1 MNWWMGQRPACTIR
15 HTDSASSASHKGQA
29 LVPLIFIQL
38 NEINFDIVRRYVAR
52 FDDLPAF
59 KQLLDSFAAF
69 ETFGEQ
75 RYEEL
80 EPWIQWVSAQTGKSY
95 AEHGVF
101 RLGDVVHMPEDVPQ
115 VFELLERSGL
125 KVGAISPMNARNRL
139 KAPAYFVPDPWTDTP
154 ADASGFSRRLTQM
167 LRQTVNDNA
176 AGRVSLR
183 SKLTLLEA
191 LLRSFRLPQTPRLL
205 RFIWQTRLRPWTK
218 SLVLDQLIHLV
229 HLCLWRRER
238 PDVSYVFLNAGAHVQ
253 HHYFLNAIGCATAGI
268 RNPEWY
274 VPGDADPVHDMLR
287 AYDGMLN
294 DYLMLARTSGVRLVV
309 ATGLSQEPYDRV
321 KYYYRL
327 GDHASFLKAL
337 ELDFMRVQ
345 PRMTRDFE
353 IEFSDAA
360 QASAAAQVLGDI
372 RLERTGKIVFGD
384 VDVRGHDLFVTLTYP
399 DEILLTD
406 VALTGAGRRLAEF
419 GRAVHFVA
427 IKNGMHSTRGFA
439 FVSPAAR
446 LDLPGEAVSV
456 THLFD
461 LTLQLAGVKA
471 A

>member
-1 MNWWMGQRPACTIR
+1 M
-15 HTDSASSASHKGQA
+15 
-29 LVPLIFIQL
+29 VPLIFIQL
-38 NEINFDIVRRYVAR
+38 NEINFDVVRRYVER

-59 KQLLDSFAAF
+59 KQVLYGFRAF

-101 RLGDVVHMPEDVPQ
+101 RLGDVVRMPEDIPQ

-125 KVGAISPMNARNRL
+125 KVGAISPMNARNRM

-183 SKLTLLEA
+183 SKLTLGEA
-191 LLRSFRLPQTPRLL
+191 LLRTFRLPQTPRLL
-205 RFIWQTRLRPWTK
+205 RFIWQTRRRPWTK

-229 HLCLWRRER
+229 HLHLWRRER

-253 HHYFLNAIGCATAGI
+253 HHYFLNAVGCAAPGVS
-268 RNPEWY
+268 NPEWY
-274 VPGDADPVHDMLR
+274 VPSDADPVHDMLR
-287 AYDGMLN
+287 AYDAMLH
-294 DYLMLARTSGVRLVV
+294 DYLALARNSGVRLVV

-327 GDHASFLKAL
+327 GDHAAFLQAL
-337 ELDFMRVQ
+337 ELDFVRVQ

-353 IEFSDAA
+353 VEFADAA
-360 QASAAAQVLGDI
+360 RAAAAARVLGGI
-372 RLERTGKIVFGD
+372 TLERTGKVVFSD
-384 VDVRGHDLFVTLTYP
+384 VEIREQGLFVTMTYP
-399 DEILLTD
+399 DEILPTD
-406 VALTGAGRRLAEF
+406 VAVTASGKRLEDF

-439 FVSPAAR
+439 FVTPSEK
-446 LDLPGEAVSV
+446 LDLPSQAVSV
-456 THLFD
+456 ARLFD
-461 LTLQLAGVKA
+461 LTLQLAGVERA
-471 A
+471 

>member
-1 MNWWMGQRPACTIR
+1 L
-15 HTDSASSASHKGQA
+15 D
-29 LVPLIFIQL
+29 PLIFIQL
-38 NEINFDIVRRYVAR
+38 NEINFDVVRRYVDR

-59 KQLLDSFAAF
+59 KQLCANFSAF

-80 EPWIQWVSAQTGKSY
+80 EPWIQWVSAQTGKHY

-101 RLGDVVHMPEDVPQ
+101 RLGDVVRMPEDVPQ
-115 VFELLERSGL
+115 VFELLERHGL

-139 KAPAYFVPDPWTDTP
+139 KSPAYFVPDPWTDTP
-154 ADASGFSRRLTQM
+154 ADTSGFSRRLTQM

-191 LLRSFRLPQTPRLL
+191 LVRSFRLPQTPRLL
-205 RFIWQTRLRPWTK
+205 RFIWQTRKRPWTK

-229 HLCLWRRER
+229 HLWLWNRKR

-253 HHYFLNAIGCATAGI
+253 HHYFLNAVGCAAAGSK
-268 RNPEWY
+268 NPEWY
-274 VPGDADPVHDMLR
+274 VPSVADPVHDMLR
-287 AYDGMLN
+287 AYDAMLH
-294 DYLMLARTSGVRLVV
+294 DYLDLARSAGVRLVV

-327 GDHASFLKAL
+327 GDHASFLGTLGVAF
-337 ELDFMRVQ
+337 ERVQ

-353 IEFSDAA
+353 IEFADATQAGDAA
-360 QASAAAQVLGDI
+360 KVLGGI
-372 RLERTGKIVFGD
+372 TLERTGKTLFGD
-384 VDVRGHDLFVTLTYP
+384 VDIRGNNLFVTLTYP
-399 DEILLTD
+399 DEILPGD
-406 VALTGAGRRLAEF
+406 VAVTAAGQRIEQF

-439 FVSPAAR
+439 FVTPSQKLEVPR
-446 LDLPGEAVSV
+446 EAVSV

-461 LTLQLAGVKA
+461 LTLSLAGVNA
-471 A
+471 ARPH